1 MKKISIFSND
11 LSENKCSVKQ
21 VLSIAKELLSL
32 AAIETPIL
40 DARILL
46 GFVLGAPEERFY
58 GLEDKFLDE
67 IELNSYEKII
77 QRRCEREPVSRILG
91 QRGFW
96 NLTLK
101 LNSWSLDPRP
111 DSETLIEAIT
121 KHVPNKNSRLNII
134 DLGTG
139 TGCLLLAALKE
150 LPNSFGVGVD
160 ISDDC
165 IKIAKENAH
174 YNNLSN
180 RTTFLTS
187 DWTKKITDKFDII
200 LCNPPYIKETEIKD
214 LEPEVKSFDPYMA
227 LNGGPDGLSCYKAIA
242 NQFPQILTTKGLI
255 FLELGHKQK
264 LSVIKIMKT
273 EGLQT
278 LHIEKDLGDKER
290 CLVLSHDHYSTKVQ
304 FPLGLGEEPY

>member
-1 MKKISIFSND
+1 MKEIGIFPNNSNH
-11 LSENKCSVKQ
+11 KKYSVKQ
-21 VLSIAKELLSL
+21 ALLIAKELLSL

-46 GFVLGAPEERFY
+46 GFILGTPKERFY
-58 GLEDKFLDE
+58 GLEDKLLDE
-67 IELNSYEKII
+67 TELNSYEKII
-77 QRRCEREPVSRILG
+77 KRRCEREPISRILG
-91 QRGFW
+91 QRDFW
-96 NLTLK
+96 SLTLK
-101 LNSWSLDPRP
+101 LNPSSLDPRP

-150 LPNSFGVGVD
+150 LPNSSGVGVD
-160 ISDDC
+160 ISDNC

-174 YNNLSN
+174 YNSLSN

-187 DWTKKITDKFDII
+187 DWTQKITGKFDII

-214 LEPEVKSFDPYMA
+214 LEPEVKNFDPYMA
-227 LNGGPDGLSCYKAIA
+227 LNGGPDGLYCYKVIA
-242 NQFPQILTTKGLI
+242 RQFAQILMTNGLI

-264 LSVIKIMKT
+264 VSVVKIMKAG
-273 EGLQT
+273 GLQT
-278 LHIEKDLGDKER
+278 LHTEKDIGNKDR
-290 CLVLSHDHYSTKVQ
+290 CIVLSHDHYFTKIQ
-304 FPLGLGEEPY
+304 FPLGLDEEPY

>member
-1 MKKISIFSND
+1 MKKVSIFPND
-11 LSENKCSVKQ
+11 LNDKKYSVKQ
-21 VLSIAKELLSL
+21 ALLIAKELLSL

-40 DARILL
+40 DARVLL
-46 GFVLGAPEERFY
+46 GFVLGRPEERFY
-58 GLEDKFLDE
+58 GLEDKLLGE
-67 IELNSYEKII
+67 TELNSYEKII
-77 QRRCEREPVSRILG
+77 RRRCKREPVSRILG
-91 QRGFW
+91 QRDFW
-96 NLTLK
+96 DLTLK
-101 LNSWSLDPRP
+101 LNPSSLDPRP

-160 ISDDC
+160 ISDNC

-174 YNNLSN
+174 YNSLSN
-180 RTTFLTS
+180 RTTFLAN
-187 DWTKKITDKFDII
+187 DWTQNITEKFDII

-214 LEPEVKSFDPYMA
+214 LEPEVKSFDPYIA

-242 NQFPQILTTKGLI
+242 HQFVKILANKGLI

-290 CLVLSHDHYSTKVQ
+290 CLVLSHNHYLTKVQ
-304 FPLGLGEEPY
+304 FPLGLGEKPY